1 MEKSTRF
8 VCGSSAY
15 LKGTFYAFH
24 IILML
29 FHLAIATA
37 QLDLNP
43 KQDPDQIIEAAIRHQ
58 SLGLAYLEESQP
70 SKAIKEFEALVELVP
85 DEAIGYGNLAVAHL
99 RLKQDDEAERWVK
112 RGIEV
117 VPMDSQLRFIL
128 AEVYKWQSRAEEAV
142 VELIEAVKLA
152 PDDLETRYELVR
164 HYLAQRNDLEA
175 TDQAITHLR
184 ALRERSPANVVV
196 LLSLAQALLQHK
208 QLAEGEQ
215 FAEAQQVCT
224 ELGALLWDADEQFLA
239 FLKQGM
245 QLIEQD
251 DAKAAARQIRIFNN
265 VQKNTPRYQQGIGE
279 LVTQILGHP
288 IETFSPGF
296 KARIRAKVSE
306 PIDVRFVDVSKEIIG
321 TIEGSGKPTQVFV
334 VDTNEDGDFELFVL
348 FASGPLANK
357 RISVREDGVLS
368 ISGLSFL
375 PASGDAVAF
384 ADIDKDGDQDVVVL
398 AKKQEM
404 VIQRD
409 KDGFTFGPLKNIQSN
424 EVGTELLFVDYDH
437 DGDLDKIFV
446 TDSEIEAHR
455 NNADGTFT
463 DVTHQTFLPNT
474 PSTGIDAA
482 LGDFDD
488 DGDIDLFVVNAKVGC
503 TLYDNLRQGRMRAMT
518 NETGIPQDQPFLAVA
533 VGDYDNDG
541 ALDLYLTA
549 TGDAPH
555 RLYRNRGDGTF
566 VRDDRSNAAMASTER
581 LYGRDVHFLDYD
593 NDGFLDLW
601 ILGER
606 WTVFAHSDPSDILLF
621 RNDGTGKFVD
631 VSELLP
637 DTLTEGVDGAVGD
650 YDNDGDLDL
659 FIVDDEGQVIAL
671 RNDGGNQNGWLQ
683 VRLEGVT
690 AGNNKV
696 NIDGIASKIE
706 VKAGDLYQVK
716 CVTEPLSHFGLGAVE
731 RADVLRVVWTNGVP
745 QNVILPDAN
754 QRIVEKQILKG
765 SCPFL
770 YVYDGERYQ
779 FVTDLLWRSP
789 LGMTTSIG
797 SIAPFETKDYVKIPG
812 LMMKPKGG
820 VYSLQLTEELW
831 ETAYFD
837 AVELIAVDHPEGTE
851 IFVDERM
858 TLPPTP
864 EFKIYTAET
873 IRHPRTAYDHHGNDV
888 SDALTKADYHY
899 AVEHEQGKYQ
909 GVVEPHFIVLDLGDV
924 WDSLPTQD
932 APTITL
938 FLTGWIFPTDTSIN
952 VSLVQNPSMSQTF
965 PYAQVR
971 DEGGEWQTVIDVIG
985 LPAGKNKTIA
995 IDLTGKFITDDYHV
1009 KIATDMQIYWD
1020 AAFFTVGEQD
1030 VPVQVTNLPPAQ
1042 AVLHY
1047 RGFSEMYRP
1056 TPHAPHLFDYEK
1068 VTTNRQWRDIA
1079 GHYTRYGDVTQLLQH
1094 VDDMYVIMNAGDEI
1108 TVAFDAAALPRLQT
1122 GWVRDFILFSDGW
1135 DKDADI
1141 NTLTSQ
1147 TVGPLPFH
1155 GMSKYPYPQT
1165 ERYPNDSEH
1174 LRYRLNYNT
1183 RRVKHKLPKL

>member
-37 QLDLNP
+37 QLDLDP

-245 QLIEQD
+245 RLIEQG
-251 DAKAAARQIRIFNN
+251 DAKAASRQIRIFNN

-348 FASGPLANK
+348 FASGPLADK

-424 EVGTELLFVDYDH
+424 EVGAELLFVDYDH

-1094 VDDMYVIMNAGDEI
+1094 VDDMYVIMNAG
-1108 TVAFDAAALPRLQT
+1108 T
-1122 GWVRDFILFSDGW
+1122 
-1135 DKDADI
+1135 K
-1141 NTLTSQ
+1141 
-1147 TVGPLPFH
+1147 
-1155 GMSKYPYPQT
+1155 
-1165 ERYPNDSEH
+1165 
-1174 LRYRLNYNT
+1174 
-1183 RRVKHKLPKL
+1183 

>member
-1 MEKSTRF
+1 MNFYIKNN
-8 VCGSSAY
+8 A
-15 LKGTFYAFH
+15 FYAFH
-24 IILML
+24 LILML

-37 QLDLNP
+37 QLDSDQKP
-43 KQDPDQIIEAAIRHQ
+43 DPDQIIEAAIRHQ
-58 SLGLAYLEESQP
+58 SIGLAYLEESQP
-70 SKAIKEFEALVELVP
+70 SKAIKEFEALVELAP
-85 DEAIGYGNLAVAHL
+85 DEAIGYGNLAVANL
-99 RLKQDDEAERWVK
+99 RLKKDDEAERWVK

-184 ALRERSPANVVV
+184 ALRQRSPANVVV
-196 LLSLAQALLQHK
+196 LLSLAQALLKHE
-208 QLAEGEQ
+208 QLAGGEQ
-215 FAEAQQVCT
+215 FAEAQQICT

-239 FLKQGM
+239 FLNQGM
-245 QLIEQD
+245 QLIAQG

-288 IETFSPGF
+288 IETFSSGF

-306 PIDVRFVDVSKEIIG
+306 PIDVRFVDVSEAVIG

-334 VDTNEDGDFELFVL
+334 VDIDNTGDLELFTLFAPNSRSDKPVSLNEDGKPVL
-348 FASGPLANK
+348 
-357 RISVREDGVLS
+357 V
-368 ISGLSFL
+368 SGLFTL
-375 PASGDAVAF
+375 GKYGDAAAF
-384 ADIDKDGDQDVVVL
+384 ADIDKDLDQDWVILTKKTETVL
-398 AKKQEM
+398 QGDEDRLTDGPTK
-404 VIQRD
+404 IQ
-409 KDGFTFGPLKNIQSN
+409 PSN
-424 EVGTELLFVDYDH
+424 EFGAELLFVDYDH

-518 NETGIPQDQPFLAVA
+518 DETGIPQDQPFSAVA

-541 ALDLYLTA
+541 ALDLYLTP
-549 TGDAPH
+549 TGGIKVD

-566 VRDDRSNAAMASTER
+566 VRDDRSNAAMEPTGGIHAS
-581 LYGRDVHFLDYD
+581 DVHFLDYD

-601 ILGER
+601 IIGKRYGFSTRGDMSE
-606 WTVFAHSDPSDILLF
+606 ILLF
-621 RNDGTGKFVD
+621 RNDGTGKFAN

-873 IRHPRTAYDHHGNDV
+873 IRHPRTAYDHRGNDV
-888 SDALTKADYHY
+888 SDALTKTDYHY
-899 AVEHEQGKYQ
+899 AVEHEPGKYQ

-924 WDSLPTQD
+924 WDGTLTQD

-952 VSLVQNPSMSQTF
+952 ISLVQNPSIRQTF

-971 DEGGEWQTVIDVIG
+971 DEDGEWQTVIDVIG

-1020 AAFFTVGEQD
+1020 ATFFTVGEQD

-1042 AVLHY
+1042 AELHY

-1068 VTTNRQWRDIA
+1068 VTTDGQWRDMA
-1079 GHYTRYGDVTQLLQH
+1079 GHYTRYGDVTPLLQD

-1108 TVAFDAAALPRLQT
+1108 AVEFDAEALPQLQT

>member
-1 MEKSTRF
+1 MNFYIQKK
-8 VCGSSAY
+8 A
-15 LKGTFYAFH
+15 FYAFH
-24 IILML
+24 LILM
-29 FHLAIATA
+29 FWYVAIAAA
-37 QLDLNP
+37 QP
-43 KQDPDQIIEAAIRHQ
+43 PDPDQIIESAIRHQ

-70 SKAIKEFEALVELVP
+70 SKAIKEFEALVKLAP

-99 RLKQDDEAERWVK
+99 RLKQGDEAEEWVK

-117 VPMDSQLRFIL
+117 VPMDSQLRFIV
-128 AEVYKWQSRAEEAV
+128 AEVYKWHSKSEEAV
-142 VELIEAVKLA
+142 TELIEAVKLA

-175 TDQAITHLR
+175 TDRAITHLR
-184 ALRERSPANVVV
+184 ALRQRSPANVVV
-196 LLSLAQALLQHK
+196 LLSLAQALLQRE
-208 QLAEGEQ
+208 QLAGGEQ
-215 FAEAQQVCT
+215 FAEAQQICT

-239 FLKQGM
+239 FLNQGM
-245 QLIEQD
+245 QLIEQG

-296 KARIRAKVSE
+296 KARIRAKLSE

-321 TIEGSGKPTQVFV
+321 TITGSGKPTQVFV
-334 VDTNEDGDFELFVL
+334 IDINNTGDLELFTLFAPNSRSDKRVSLNEDGKPIFVSGL
-348 FASGPLANK
+348 FATGAY
-357 RISVREDGVLS
+357 
-368 ISGLSFL
+368 
-375 PASGDAVAF
+375 GDAAAF
-384 ADIDKDGDQDVVVL
+384 ADIDKDLDQDWFILTKKRETVL
-398 AKKQEM
+398 QGDEGRLTYGPAK
-404 VIQRD
+404 IR
-409 KDGFTFGPLKNIQSN
+409 PSN
-424 EVGTELLFVDYDH
+424 EFGAKLLFVDYDH

-463 DVTHQTFLPNT
+463 DVTHQTFLPDA
-474 PSTGIDAA
+474 PSGGVDAA

-488 DGDIDLFVVNAKVGC
+488 DGDIDLFVVNAKMGC
-503 TLYDNLRQGRMRAMT
+503 KLYDNLRQGRMRAVT
-518 NETGIPQDQPFLAVA
+518 DETGIPQDHPFSAVA

-541 ALDLYLTA
+541 TLDLYLTT
-549 TGDAPH
+549 TGDALH
-555 RLYRNRGDGTF
+555 RLYRNRGDSTF
-566 VRDDRSNAAMASTER
+566 VHDDRSNAAMASTDG
-581 LYGRDVHFLDYD
+581 LHGWDVHFLDYD

-601 ILGER
+601 VLGER
-606 WTVFAHSDPSDILLF
+606 WEDEVHRAPREILLF
-621 RNDGTGKFVD
+621 RNDGTGRFAD
-631 VSELLP
+631 VSDLLP
-637 DTLTEGVDGAVGD
+637 DTLADGVDGAVGD

-671 RNDGGNQNGWLQ
+671 RNDGGHQNGWLQ

-706 VKAGDLYQVK
+706 VKAGDLYQMRY
-716 CVTEPLSHFGLGAVE
+716 VTEPVTHIGLGSAE

-797 SIAPFETKDYVKIPG
+797 RVAPFETKDYVKIPRH
-812 LMMKPKGG
+812 LIKPKQG

-837 AVELIAVDHPEGTE
+837 AVELIAVDHPKGTE

-873 IRHPRTAYDHHGNDV
+873 IRHPRAAFDHHGIDV
-888 SDALTKADYHY
+888 SDALAKVDYHY
-899 AVEHEQGKYQ
+899 AVEHKPGRYQ
-909 GVVEPHFIVLDLGDV
+909 GVVEPHCIVLDLGDV
-924 WDSLPTQD
+924 WDGPPTQD

-952 VSLVQNPSMSQTF
+952 VSLVQNPSINQTF
-965 PYAQVR
+965 PYAQVQNER
-971 DEGGEWQTVIDVIG
+971 GEWQTVIDVIG

-995 IDLTGKFITDDYHV
+995 IDLTGKFITDDYRV

-1020 AAFFTVGEQD
+1020 AAFFTVSEQN
-1030 VPVQVTNLPPAQ
+1030 VPVQVTNLPPTQ
-1042 AVLHY
+1042 AELHY

-1056 TPHAPHLFDYEK
+1056 TPHAPHLFNYEK
-1068 VTTNRQWRDIA
+1068 VTTDGQWRDMA
-1079 GHYTRYGDVTQLLQH
+1079 GHYTRYGDVTPLLQR
-1094 VDDMYVIMNAGDEI
+1094 VDDMYVIMNAGDEV
-1108 TVAFDAAALPRLQT
+1108 TVEFDAAVLPKLKA

-1155 GMSKYPYPQT
+1155 GMSKYPYPKT
-1165 ERYPNDSEH
+1165 ESYPNDSER

-1183 RRVKHKLPKL
+1183 RRVRHKLPKL

>member
-1 MEKSTRF
+1 MNFYIQKK
-8 VCGSSAY
+8 A
-15 LKGTFYAFH
+15 FYAFH
-24 IILML
+24 LILML

-37 QLDLNP
+37 QLDSDQKP
-43 KQDPDQIIEAAIRHQ
+43 DPDQIIEAAIRHQ
-58 SLGLAYLEESQP
+58 SIGLAYLEESQP
-70 SKAIKEFEALVELVP
+70 SKAIKEFEALVELAP
-85 DEAIGYGNLAVAHL
+85 DEAIGYGNLAVANL
-99 RLKQDDEAERWVK
+99 RLKKDDEAERWVK

-128 AEVYKWQSRAEEAV
+128 AEVYKWQSKSEEAV
-142 VELIEAVKLA
+142 AELIEAVKLA
-152 PDDLETRYELVR
+152 PEDLETRYELAR
-164 HYLAQRNDLEA
+164 HYLAQRNNLEA
-175 TDQAITHLR
+175 TDQAITHLQ

-196 LLSLAQALLQHK
+196 LLSLAQALLQRE
-208 QLAEGEQ
+208 QLAE
-215 FAEAQQVCT
+215 AQAVCT
-224 ELGALLWDADEQFLA
+224 ELGVLLWDADEQFLA
-239 FLKQGM
+239 FLKQGVL
-245 QLIEQD
+245 LIEQG
-251 DAKAAARQIRIFNN
+251 DAKAASRQIRIFNN

-306 PIDVRFVDVSKEIIG
+306 PIDVRFVDVSKEIIS

-348 FASGPLANK
+348 FASGPLADK

-659 FIVDDEGQVIAL
+659 FIVDDEGRVIAL

-837 AVELIAVDHPEGTE
+837 AVELIAVDHPKGTE
-851 IFVDERM
+851 IFVDERL

-864 EFKIYTAET
+864 KFKIYTAET
-873 IRHPRTAYDHHGNDV
+873 IRHPRTAYDHRGNDV
-888 SDALTKADYHY
+888 SDALTKTDYHY
-899 AVEHEQGKYQ
+899 AVEHEPGKYQ

-924 WDSLPTQD
+924 WDGTPTQD

-952 VSLVQNPSMSQTF
+952 VSLVQNPLISQTF

-1042 AVLHY
+1042 AALHY

-1068 VTTNRQWRDIA
+1068 VMTDRQWRDIA

-1122 GWVRDFILFSDGW
+1122 GWVRDFVLFSDGW

>member
-971 DEGGEWQTVIDVIG
+971 DEGGEWQTVIDMIG

>member
-1 MEKSTRF
+1 
-8 VCGSSAY
+8 
-15 LKGTFYAFH
+15 
-24 IILML
+24 
-29 FHLAIATA
+29 
-37 QLDLNP
+37 
-43 KQDPDQIIEAAIRHQ
+43 
-58 SLGLAYLEESQP
+58 
-70 SKAIKEFEALVELVP
+70 
-85 DEAIGYGNLAVAHL
+85 
-99 RLKQDDEAERWVK
+99 
-112 RGIEV
+112 
-117 VPMDSQLRFIL
+117 MDSQLRFIL

>member
-1 MEKSTRF
+1 MNFYIQKK
-8 VCGSSAY
+8 A
-15 LKGTFYAFH
+15 FYAFH
-24 IILML
+24 LILM
-29 FHLAIATA
+29 FWHLAIAAA
-37 QLDLNP
+37 Q
-43 KQDPDQIIEAAIRHQ
+43 QRDPDQIIEAVIRHQ

-128 AEVYKWQSRAEEAV
+128 AEVYKWQSKSEEAV
-142 VELIEAVKLA
+142 AELIEAIKLA

-184 ALRERSPANVVV
+184 ALRQRSPANVVV
-196 LLSLAQALLQHK
+196 LLSLAQALLKHE
-208 QLAEGEQ
+208 QLAGGEQ
-215 FAEAQQVCT
+215 FAEAQQICT

-239 FLKQGM
+239 FLNQGM
-245 QLIEQD
+245 QLIAQG

-288 IETFSPGF
+288 IETFSSGF

-306 PIDVRFVDVSKEIIG
+306 PIGVRFVDVSKEIIG

-348 FASGPLANK
+348 FASGTLADK
-357 RISVREDGVLS
+357 RISMREDGVLS

-398 AKKQEM
+398 AKKQET

-424 EVGTELLFVDYDH
+424 EVGAELLFVDYDH

-463 DVTHQTFLPNT
+463 DVTHQTFLPPA

-482 LGDFDD
+482 FGDFDD

-518 NETGIPQDQPFLAVA
+518 DETGIPQDQPFSAVA

-888 SDALTKADYHY
+888 SDALTKTDYHY
-899 AVEHEQGKYQ
+899 AVEHEPGKYQ

-924 WDSLPTQD
+924 WDGTLTQD

-952 VSLVQNPSMSQTF
+952 ISLVQNPSIRQTF

-1122 GWVRDFILFSDGW
+1122 GWVRDFVLFSDGW

>member
-1 MEKSTRF
+1 
-8 VCGSSAY
+8 
-15 LKGTFYAFH
+15 
-24 IILML
+24 
-29 FHLAIATA
+29 
-37 QLDLNP
+37 
-43 KQDPDQIIEAAIRHQ
+43 
-58 SLGLAYLEESQP
+58 
-70 SKAIKEFEALVELVP
+70 
-85 DEAIGYGNLAVAHL
+85 
-99 RLKQDDEAERWVK
+99 
-112 RGIEV
+112 
-117 VPMDSQLRFIL
+117 MDSQLRFIL

-971 DEGGEWQTVIDVIG
+971 DEGGEWQTVIDMIG

>member
-1 MEKSTRF
+1 MNFYIQKK
-8 VCGSSAY
+8 A
-15 LKGTFYAFH
+15 FYAFH
-24 IILML
+24 LILM
-29 FHLAIATA
+29 FWHLAIAAA
-37 QLDLNP
+37 QQP
-43 KQDPDQIIEAAIRHQ
+43 DPDQIIESAIRHQ

-70 SKAIKEFEALVELVP
+70 SKAIREFEALVELVP

-142 VELIEAVKLA
+142 AELIEAVKLA

-164 HYLAQRNDLEA
+164 HYLAQRNNLEA

-196 LLSLAQALLQHK
+196 LLSLAQALLQHE

-245 QLIEQD
+245 LLIEQG
-251 DAKAAARQIRIFNN
+251 DAKAASRQIRIFNN

-306 PIDVRFVDVSKEIIG
+306 PIDVRFVDVSKEIIS

-348 FASGPLANK
+348 FASGPLAYK

-424 EVGTELLFVDYDH
+424 EVGAELLFVDYDH

-463 DVTHQTFLPNT
+463 DVTHQTFLPPA

-482 LGDFDD
+482 FGDFDD

-518 NETGIPQDQPFLAVA
+518 DEIGIPQDQPFSAVA

-541 ALDLYLTA
+541 ALDLYLTT
-549 TGDAPH
+549 TGGIKVD

-566 VRDDRSNAAMASTER
+566 VRDDRSNAAMESTGGIHAS
-581 LYGRDVHFLDYD
+581 DVHFLDYD

-601 ILGER
+601 IIGKRYGFSTRGDMSE
-606 WTVFAHSDPSDILLF
+606 ILLF
-621 RNDGTGKFVD
+621 RNDGTGRFANI
-631 VSELLP
+631 SELLP

-837 AVELIAVDHPEGTE
+837 AVELIAVDHPKGTE
-851 IFVDERM
+851 IFVDERL

-1042 AVLHY
+1042 AALHY

-1068 VTTNRQWRDIA
+1068 VTTDRQWRDIA

-1122 GWVRDFILFSDGW
+1122 GWVRDFVLFSDGW

>member
-1 MEKSTRF
+1 MNSYIQKK
-8 VCGSSAY
+8 A
-15 LKGTFYAFH
+15 FYAFH
-24 IILML
+24 LILML
-29 FHLAIATA
+29 WQLAMATA
-37 QLDLNP
+37 QP
-43 KQDPDQIIEAAIRHQ
+43 PDPDQIIESAIRHQ

-70 SKAIKEFEALVELVP
+70 SKAIKEFEALVKLAP

-99 RLKQDDEAERWVK
+99 RLKQGDEAERWVK
-112 RGIEV
+112 RGIEG

-128 AEVYKWQSRAEEAV
+128 AEVYKWQSKSEEAV
-142 VELIEAVKLA
+142 AELIEAVKLA

-184 ALRERSPANVVV
+184 ALRQRSPANVVV
-196 LLSLAQALLQHK
+196 LLSLAQALLKHE
-208 QLAEGEQ
+208 QLAEGEQLAGGEQ
-215 FAEAQQVCT
+215 FAEAQQICT

-239 FLKQGM
+239 FLNHGM
-245 QLIEQD
+245 QLIAQG

-306 PIDVRFVDVSKEIIG
+306 PIDVRFVDVSEEIIG

-334 VDTNEDGDFELFVL
+334 VDINNTGDLELFTL
-348 FASGPLANK
+348 FAPNSRSDKQVSLNETEKP
-357 RISVREDGVLS
+357 VPV
-368 ISGLSFL
+368 SGLFTL
-375 PASGDAVAF
+375 GKYGDAAAF
-384 ADIDKDGDQDVVVL
+384 ADIDKDLDQDWFILTKKTETVL
-398 AKKQEM
+398 QGDADRLTDGPTK
-404 VIQRD
+404 IQ
-409 KDGFTFGPLKNIQSN
+409 PSN
-424 EVGTELLFVDYDH
+424 EFGAELLLVDYDH
-437 DGDLDKIFV
+437 DGDLDKILV

-503 TLYDNLRQGRMRAMT
+503 TLYDNLRQGRLRAVT
-518 NETGIPQDQPFLAVA
+518 DETGIPQDHPFLAVA

-541 ALDLYLTA
+541 ALDLYLTG
-549 TGDAPH
+549 TGDALH

-566 VRDDRSNAAMASTER
+566 VHDDRSNAAMASTEG
-581 LYGRDVHFLDYD
+581 LHAWDVHFLDYD

-606 WTVFAHSDPSDILLF
+606 WEGPVHRTPREILLL

-631 VSELLP
+631 ISAILP
-637 DTLTEGVDGAVGD
+637 DTLKSGVDGAVGD

-659 FIVDDEGQVIAL
+659 FIVDGEGEVIAL

-683 VRLEGVT
+683 VKLEGVT

-706 VKAGDLYQVK
+706 VKVGDLYQMK
-716 CVTEPLSHFGLGAVE
+716 YATEPVTHIGLGRAE

-797 SIAPFETKDYVKIPG
+797 RVAPFETKDYVKIPS
-812 LMMKPKGG
+812 LMMKPKEG

-837 AVELIAVDHPEGTE
+837 AVELIAVDHPKGTE

-873 IRHPRTAYDHHGNDV
+873 IRHPRAAFDHHGTDV
-888 SDALTKADYHY
+888 ADALAKVDYHY
-899 AVEHEQGKYQ
+899 AVEHEPGRYQ
-909 GVVEPHFIVLDLGDV
+909 GVVEPHCIVLDLGDV
-924 WDSLPTQD
+924 WDGPPTQD

-952 VSLVQNPSMSQTF
+952 ISLVQNPSINQTF

-971 DEGGEWQTVIDVIG
+971 DERGEWQTVIDVIG

-1042 AVLHY
+1042 AELHY

-1068 VTTNRQWRDIA
+1068 VTTDGQWRDME
-1079 GHYTRYGDVTQLLQH
+1079 GHYTRYGDVTPLLQR
-1094 VDDMYVIMNAGDEI
+1094 VDDMYVIMNAGDEV
-1108 TVAFDAAALPRLQT
+1108 TVEFDAAALPKLKA

-1155 GMSKYPYPQT
+1155 GMSKYPYPET
-1165 ERYPNDSEH
+1165 ERYPNNSEH